1 MIRFK
6 TYQIIIYSLM
16 LFAVCFMY
24 PQKSL
29 ANAPQ
34 DVKLSYDSQSRVL
47 AVTITHKSPFP
58 NYHYIKI
65 VEIKKNGSVMSTNK
79 YENQPDQDT
88 FRYSYKVPAAA
99 GETLEAT
106 ASCSLFGS
114 KTTNLIVG
122 K

>member
-6 TYQIIIYSLM
+6 NAQVLIGILI

-24 PQKSL
+24 PQTSL

-34 DVKLSYDSQSRVL
+34 DVKLSYDSQSQVL
-47 AVTITHKSPFP
+47 TVTITHKSPFP

-65 VEIKKNGSVMSTNK
+65 VEIKKNGSVVSTNK
-79 YENQPDQDT
+79 YENQPDQAT
-88 FRYSYKVPAAA
+88 FTYSYKVMAAV
-99 GETLEAT
+99 GETLEVKV
-106 ASCSLFGS
+106 SCSLFGS
-114 KTTNLIVG
+114 KTANLTVG